1 MRIFWPNSREVKDGE
16 ITEAQRKA
24 IDILRLQYGLT
35 DNVEIQPE
43 FGGDAVML
51 NTGGMWFG
59 VETDGYAHT

>member
-16 ITEAQRKA
+16 ITEAQWKT
-24 IDILRLQYGLT
+24 IDTLRLQHGLT

-51 NTGGMWFG
+51 NTGRMWFG